1 MTLELVGIDGAKFP
15 VLDEG
20 SGPPMLILHPGSS
33 DAASWDR
40 VARRLTSR
48 FRVLRFERFTY
59 RSDPTPAAADAMKGE
74 VSDVV
79 AVAEAVDEPVLV
91 VGHSSGGVVALE
103 SALVAG
109 SRVAGL
115 VLYEPP
121 VAVTEPLGGAAL
133 REARAALDAG
143 DPDQAMTVFLRDIVA
158 VPPLVVSLLRLV
170 PPLWRRQRG
179 YVRAQVADTEAIE
192 TLGVGL
198 GRYAAL
204 DVPALLVGGGLLSPS
219 KLRGR
224 LEALAT
230 ALPRADS
237 MVIVKRGGHGMHL
250 SAPGTLS
257 RTIADFADRVTR

>member
-1 MTLELVGIDGAKFP
+1 MTLELVGIDGAMFP

-20 SGPPMLILHPGSS
+20 YGPSILILHPGSS

-48 FRVLRFERFTY
+48 FRVLRFDRFTY
-59 RSDPTPAAADAMKGE
+59 RSDPTPAAVDAMKGE

-79 AVAEAVDEPVLV
+79 AVAEAVGEPVLL

-103 SALVAG
+103 SALAA
-109 SRVAGL
+109 RPHVAGL

-133 REARAALDAG
+133 HEARAALDAG
-143 DPDQAMTVFLRDIVA
+143 DLDRAMTVFLRDIVA
-158 VPPLVVSLLRLV
+158 VPTLVVSLLRLA
-170 PPLWRRQRG
+170 PSLWRRQRG
-179 YVRAQVADTEAIE
+179 YARAQIADTEAIE
-192 TLGVGL
+192 ALGVGL
-198 GRYAAL
+198 DRYTAL

-219 KLRGR
+219 QLRER
-224 LEALAT
+224 LDALAA
-230 ALPRADS
+230 ALPRVDS

-257 RTIADFADRVTR
+257 QTIADFADRVMC